1 VTDEL
6 AKTIVHHSAPLKSDM
21 DIMYL
26 TEGADSSDCSP
37 LVARSREAMTA
48 GPNNSRYE
56 QVTSLRKA
64 GLTYAEIGR
73 KLGLT
78 RERVRQIAKAE
89 PKAKKKPAR
98 DDPDAL
104 LTTTEAA
111 ELLNVHVNTVRRWS
125 NKGMLETYRIGS
137 RGDRRLRRR
146 DVDKLLRKSQP
157 ADIA

>member
-1 VTDEL
+1 MLERL
-6 AKTIVHHSAPLKSDM
+6 
-21 DIMYL
+21 
-26 TEGADSSDCSP
+26 SS
-37 LVARSREAMTA
+37 SRRA
-48 GPNNSRYE
+48 

-73 KLGLT
+73 RLGLT

-89 PKAKKKPAR
+89 TTAKRKPAR

-104 LTTTEAA
+104 LTTAEAA

-125 NKGMLETYRIGS
+125 NRGVLETYRIGS
-137 RGDRRLRRR
+137 RGDRRLRQG

-157 ADIA
+157 ATTT

>member
-1 VTDEL
+1 MS
-6 AKTIVHHSAPLKSDM
+6 SAH
-21 DIMYL
+21 
-26 TEGADSSDCSP
+26 A
-37 LVARSREAMTA
+37 ARSGEAMLERL
-48 GPNNSRYE
+48 NNSRSA

-89 PKAKKKPAR
+89 KKAKKKPAR

-111 ELLNVHVNTVRRWS
+111 ELLNIHVNTVRRWS
-125 NKGMLETYRIGS
+125 NKGILETYRIGS
-137 RGDRRLRRR
+137 RGDRRLRRG
-146 DVDKLLRKSQP
+146 DVDKLLRKTQP
-157 ADIA
+157 ADTTNHMTMMSR